1 MAKEFEIH
9 GAVEV
14 PPELTEDAFFDSFIG
29 FIESQGWWFGGGI
42 REIVDGYYINADGT
56 QGAPVDVE

>member
-9 GAVEV
+9 GAIEV
-14 PPELTEDAFFDSFIG
+14 PPELTEDKFFARFIG
-29 FIESQGWWFGGGI
+29 FVESRGWWFGGGM

-56 QGAPVDVE
+56 KGAPVDAE

>member
-14 PPELTEDAFFDSFIG
+14 PLSLTEDEFNQKLLG

-42 REIVDGYYINADGT
+42 REMIDGYYINADGT
-56 QGAPVDVE
+56 RGVPLDEE